1 MQELIISNERLK
13 AQSSDKVSQMSRSE
27 SAVSYEANSYFTKNN
42 NILCLRIYS
51 NYIFILNKI
60 V

>member
-27 SAVSYEANSYFTKNN
+27 SAVSVKFFFKEKKKIFFTKD
-42 NILCLRIYS
+42 
-51 NYIFILNKI
+51 FT
-60 V
+60 

>member
-27 SAVSYEANSYFTKNN
+27 SAVSVKFFLETKTFF
-42 NILCLRIYS
+42 RK
-51 NYIFILNKI
+51 NYYIGQ
-60 V
+60 